1 MVDLIELIEEF
12 EVLIAS
18 SETNHHKMLT
28 FLKGVNRRLPKNVI
42 PPMIEF
48 ITILKEENPS
58 LFYELKDHIPKGM
71 PLYDILR
78 IDISYELAKER
89 LTKRKERVRR

>member
-12 EVLIAS
+12 EALVDS
-18 SETNHHKMLT
+18 PETNHHKMLN

-48 ITILKEENPS
+48 ITILKAENPA
-58 LFYELKDHIPKGM
+58 LFYELKEHIPKGM
-71 PLYDILR
+71 PLFDIIR
-78 IDISYELAKER
+78 IDTSYEIAKER
-89 LTKRKERVRR
+89 LASRKQRVRP